1 MPKHGGI
8 AVEGVKIGP
17 AQAGDIPRLV
27 DLLNDLFGIELDFT
41 SDVSRQTRALGL
53 LIDEAG
59 KSDRLMLAVA
69 RDGQG
74 AVIAMG
80 SAQLVIST
88 AEGAP
93 SAWIEDIVV
102 HPDYRRQGIG
112 KQLLEHLLAWAKT
125 RGATR
130 AQLVA
135 DQDNAGAEM
144 FYRGLGWQ
152 ATRLVVRRRSIE

>member
-1 MPKHGGI
+1 MAGI
-8 AVEGVKIGP
+8 NIGR

-41 SDVSRQTRALGL
+41 AETSRQTRGL
-53 LIDEAG
+53 EVLIAEAG
-59 KSDRLMLAVA
+59 ESDRLMLAVA
-69 RDGQG
+69 RDEQG

-88 AEGAP
+88 AEGAS

-102 HPDYRRQGIG
+102 HPDYRRRGIG

-130 AQLVA
+130 AQLVT
-135 DQDNAGAEM
+135 DKDNAGAEL
-144 FYRGLGWQ
+144 FYNGLGWH
-152 ATRLVVRRRSIE
+152 ATQLVVRRRFIE

>member
-1 MPKHGGI
+1 
-8 AVEGVKIGP
+8 
-17 AQAGDIPRLV
+17 
-27 DLLNDLFGIELDFT
+27 
-41 SDVSRQTRALGL
+41 
-53 LIDEAG
+53 
-59 KSDRLMLAVA
+59 MLAVA
-69 RDGQG
+69 RDEQG

-102 HPDYRRQGIG
+102 HSDYRRRGIG
-112 KQLLEHLLAWAKT
+112 KQLLEHLLVWAKT

-135 DQDNAGAEM
+135 DKGNAGAEL
-144 FYRGLGWQ
+144 FYGGLGWQ
-152 ATRLVVRRRSIE
+152 PTQLAVRRRVIE